1 MGRSTIATRLY
12 RPLTD
17 PTPNGHVYVAGGE
30 LGRTQRLE
38 RRFGAKTLTHA
49 TPLGVCGLQRE
60 HFKSDWHR
68 LNVKRKLSARVPL
81 TEAAFEAA
89 LDGEDLES
97 ISGSESV
104 CTPSIRRRVS

>member
-1 MGRSTIATRLY
+1 
-12 RPLTD
+12 
-17 PTPNGHVYVAGGE
+17 
-30 LGRTQRLE
+30 
-38 RRFGAKTLTHA
+38 
-49 TPLGVCGLQRE
+49 
-60 HFKSDWHR
+60 
-68 LNVKRKLSARVPL
+68 VPL

>member
-1 MGRSTIATRLY
+1 M
-12 RPLTD
+12 
-17 PTPNGHVYVAGGE
+17 
-30 LGRTQRLE
+30 GRTQRLE
-38 RRFGAKTLTHA
+38 RRSGRGETLTSA
-49 TPLGVCGLQRE
+49 TGLCTLQRE

-89 LDGEDLES
+89 LDEEDLES

-104 CTPSIRRRVS
+104 CTAPPSSRHEGRGHVQPSCTYVG

>member
-1 MGRSTIATRLY
+1 
-12 RPLTD
+12 
-17 PTPNGHVYVAGGE
+17 
-30 LGRTQRLE
+30 
-38 RRFGAKTLTHA
+38 
-49 TPLGVCGLQRE
+49 VCGLQRE